1 MLLPAA
7 LHYVLSGWGDHSL
20 QLGIWIAGSQFPFT
34 STLQAIFLEFGA
46 INWVYLK
53 ESPAPQ
59 TVIDTTN
66 LGAIGF
72 LILHFSMTF
81 P

>member
-1 MLLPAA
+1 MLLPAV
-7 LHYVLSGWGDHSL
+7 LPYVLSGWGNHSL
-20 QLGIWIAGSQFPFT
+20 RLGIWIAGSQFPST
-34 STLQAIFLEFGA
+34 SPLQAIFLEFGA

-59 TVIDTTN
+59 TVIDTN